1 MKVIRILL
9 GFFTAL
15 FLALAGWL
23 MIRGHDSENWPS
35 IKGHMDFAYVEA
47 LGSGSLGK
55 GGGEAANIRLPIVR
69 YRYSVNGT
77 ERIGS
82 KITVWDVSVSRQE
95 ERNHPL
101 IPVPASGDISVFY
114 NPSQPA
120 DAVLIVGVPIPALT
134 GLFFAAI
141 ACCLLFFA
149 MPYFGRWLYS
159 EYIHQA

>member
-1 MKVIRILL
+1 MRVFRVLL
-9 GFFTAL
+9 GFFAVL

-23 MIRGHDSENWPS
+23 LLRGHDSQNWPS
-35 IKGHMDFAYVEA
+35 VKGHLDSVYIEA

-55 GGGEAANIRLPIVR
+55 GGGGAANIRLPIVR
-69 YRYSVNGT
+69 YRFSVNGK
-77 ERIGS
+77 EHIGS
-82 KITVWDVSVSRQE
+82 KITLWDVSASRQE

-101 IPVPASGDISVFY
+101 LASGDISVFY
-114 NPSQPA
+114 NPSQPT

-134 GLFFAAI
+134 GLLFAAI

-159 EYIHQA
+159 DYMHED